1 MVCVFCLLPLFLLPL
16 VNILPRLWDK
26 LIVLFF
32 RLIGREYN
40 PPLRDGPSCPYKPGA
55 RKPLP
60 VSTPLFMTLF
70 DDLHS
75 FVRPPL
81 LLPLPLLPLPSFQ
94 TNPPFPPHPHA
105 PSPPLSPLANDL
117 CHTPP

>member
-60 VSTPLFMTLF
+60 EAEPI
-70 DDLHS
+70 
-75 FVRPPL
+75 
-81 LLPLPLLPLPSFQ
+81 
-94 TNPPFPPHPHA
+94 
-105 PSPPLSPLANDL
+105 LANSEGSTTANGSAESKKDS
-117 CHTPP
+117 